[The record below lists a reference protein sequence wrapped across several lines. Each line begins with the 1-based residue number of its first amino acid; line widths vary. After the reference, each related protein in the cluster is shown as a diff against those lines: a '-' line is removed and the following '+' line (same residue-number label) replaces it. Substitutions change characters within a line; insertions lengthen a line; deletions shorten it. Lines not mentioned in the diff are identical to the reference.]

1 MNIIA
6 ICGYALLAVVLLT
19 ILRQLKSEY
28 AVILGIIFGV
38 FLLKYAFNTVLEN
51 AKLYSL
57 IFQNT
62 YLGEWGNVLL
72 KTFGITLIAETTSDI
87 CRDIGE
93 ASIASK
99 IEFIAKLEII
109 VISLPLIEKIL
120 SITKE
125 IML

>member
-1 MNIIA
+1 MNIIVL
-6 ICGYALLAVVLLT
+6 CGYALLAVVLLS

-28 AVILGIIFGV
+28 AVVLGILFGV
-38 FLLKYAFNTVLEN
+38 FLLKYAFNIFREN
-51 AKLYSL
+51 VKLYS
-57 IFQNT
+57 FFFSNT
-62 YLGEWGNVLL
+62 YLGEWGNILL

-93 ASIASK
+93 TSIASK
-99 IEFIAKLEII
+99 IEFIAKIEIM